1 MEGGPPELPG
11 RPHGAGEPRRGGA
24 AGKPA
29 CAPREM
35 AAAGTSVPG
44 TGAGLQAGSSSF
56 SGLRSLVRRSLL
68 EPQCIHR
75 GCVRSFVGHC
85 LSPEPLLI
93 GRVASSRWTSRSSDG
108 SRCSRTC
115 TTERWSGSP
124 SSRPSSRSPP
134 DGSSSR
140 WVSPGSGMFVLEEGT
155 VEVQTPDGRS
165 WELGV
170 GEFFGSSRSSP
181 MIRGRLASGRRRRCG
196 ASRSPGAT
204 SRNCSR
210 RSLRSPWRCCRGSP
224 SGSML
229 PTERA

>member
-1 MEGGPPELPG
+1 MDIEKLRRIPLFADLHDRTLERIAELSTEFEEPAGWVLVEVG
-11 RPHGAGEPRRGGA
+11 R
-24 AGKPA
+24 
-29 CAPREM
+29 
-35 AAAGTSVPG
+35 
-44 TGAGLQAGSSSF
+44 
-56 SGLRSLVRRSLL
+56 
-68 EPQCIHR
+68 
-75 GCVRSFVGHC
+75 
-85 LSPEPLLI
+85 
-93 GRVASSRWTSRSSDG
+93 
-108 SRCSRTC
+108 
-115 TTERWSGSP
+115 
-124 SSRPSSRSPP
+124 
-134 DGSSSR
+134 
-140 WVSPGSGMFVLEEGT
+140 PGSGMFVLEEGT